1 MKLTALSQRL
11 YGKDV
16 YASDKDD
23 IQDDAEGAASPKH
36 FWWVFGYTSKG
47 KPVLLGPLEQ
57 REVADEKAEKLDDG
71 RVYELR
77 TKSQPKA
84 TKMIRAILLD
94 EGAEA
99 DEALRRQLHE
109 KGLEKEGG

>member
-1 MKLTALSQRL
+1 MKLSTLSQRL
-11 YGKDV
+11 YGKNV
-16 YASDKDD
+16 YANDKDD
-23 IQDDAEGAASPKH
+23 TQEGVEGTASPKH

-47 KPVLLGPLEQ
+47 KPVLLGPIDQ
-57 REVADEKAEKLDDG
+57 REVADDKTEKLDDG

-84 TKMIRAILLD
+84 TKMIRAILLE